1 MAFEKILPFLK
12 TGGKQ
17 KEAEVQPKPEVCAF
31 EKEEALFYK
40 TRAAVY
46 RKIIERYAEA
56 INGGEEKTLPELKA
70 LIRPSD
76 PAVQDVK
83 TKLLEPILQGRQ
95 FDFEKDFQQAAEAS
109 FQRVKSLH
117 FVHAD
122 LSVSY
127 WLSPA
132 EIIELGAADPFDRAL
147 LYCSLLIALG
157 CKEARIRVVEIEG
170 GIRHPLVF
178 FSFGGK
184 TFLSDPAQDKTAFER
199 AGTADELI
207 AAFELD
213 GRKVSRSLFEFND
226 RDYQQFEEAG

>member
-12 TGGKQ
+12 TVGKP
-17 KEAEVQPKPEVCAF
+17 KEAEVQPKPEVCAL

-70 LIRPSD
+70 LIKPFD

-83 TKLLEPILQGRQ
+83 IKLLESILQGRPY
-95 FDFEKDFQQAAEAS
+95 DFEKDFQQAAEAS

-122 LSVSY
+122 LPVSY

-157 CKEARIRVVEIEG
+157 CKEARVRVVEIEG

-184 TFLSDPAQDKTAFER
+184 TFLSDPTQDKTALEH

-213 GRKVSRSLFEFND
+213 GKKVSRSLFEFND
-226 RDYQQFEEAG
+226 QDYQQFEEGG